1 MSFVLKLRYGLFI
14 ALATLLVGCPDD
26 EKDKEGSV
34 KLEIKQIAN
43 VAAGTG
49 ESASVS
55 VEVTIKDGDEK
66 ITGDGAKAEVA
77 LKHKCGDAD
86 KFSGS
91 DKATAASAVAKGSV
105 SVPRPAADA
114 EGESHKCKI
123 QASTKIDDKEVTAE
137 SNEFTVAKAGAD
149 TNGATGSGDK
159 EAKLAFESGLTDS
172 NIVVGTEFVV
182 ENDGEGKGT
191 VNLAA
196 GCTNLLLF
204 TVGDAATNIK
214 RVEGT
219 VKDTIPAK
227 SGNKKGST
235 KFVVVEGNNTEVNPS
250 GCTLNGVGTNGTT
263 VVTRGSAPV
272 VLVLSDDGNFLKV
285 NKKTDFVAGDMVFGM
300 DANSSWK
307 RGLNVPTDSR
317 DFTMN
322 DSNGSVAWATTAGTT
337 KEAVLCKF
345 DNKWHYKARA

>member
-91 DKATAASAVAKGSV
+91 DKATAASAVAEGSV

-123 QASTKIDDKEVTAE
+123 QASAKIDDKEVTAE

-149 TNGATGSGDK
+149 TNGATDSGDK

-227 SGNKKGST
+227 SSDNKGST
-235 KFVVVEGNNTEVNPS
+235 KFVVVEGNNAGVATVPT

-272 VLVLSDDGNFLKV
+272 TLELASSGSDNKLKV
-285 NKKTDFVAGDMVFGM
+285 SKSSAFATSDMVFGM
-300 DANSSWK
+300 GATGGWKKANIASASDDITID
-307 RGLNVPTDSR
+307 N
-317 DFTMN
+317 
-322 DSNGSVAWATTAGTT
+322 VAWATTAQDT
-337 KEAVLCKF
+337 KEAALCKIG
-345 DNKWHYKARA
+345 DEWHYKARA